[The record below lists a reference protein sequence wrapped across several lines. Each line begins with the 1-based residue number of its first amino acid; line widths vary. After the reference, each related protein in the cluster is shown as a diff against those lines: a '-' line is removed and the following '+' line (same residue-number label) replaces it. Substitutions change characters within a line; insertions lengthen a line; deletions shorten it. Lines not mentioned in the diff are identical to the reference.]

1 MLVDFNF
8 NFLVFSSGI
17 VSVVVS
23 LGCSLREAFFGID
36 KSTPLLQA
44 LGGEGC
50 NFLLFNWL
58 NDSSGII
65 SILVLV
71 IFGCSLGIASL
82 DTDKSTSLFALGA
95 LVTIGFIFGRGWLGT
110 NLIILA
116 VGGFL

>member
-8 NFLVFSSGI
+8 NLLVFSSGT

-23 LGCSLREAFFGID
+23 LGCSLGKAFFDTD

-44 LGGEGC
+44 FGEGGC

-58 NDSSGII
+58 NVSSGII

-71 IFGCSLGIASL
+71 ILGCSRGIASI
-82 DTDKSTSLFALGA
+82 DTDKSTSLLALG
-95 LVTIGFIFGRGWLGT
+95 TFGFSCGRGWLGF
-110 NLIILA
+110 NLIVSA

>member
-8 NFLVFSSGI
+8 NLLVFSSGT

-23 LGCSLREAFFGID
+23 LGCSLGKAFFDID

-44 LGGEGC
+44 FGEGGC

-58 NDSSGII
+58 NDSSGTI

-71 IFGCSLGIASL
+71 IFGCSRGIASI
-82 DTDKSTSLFALGA
+82 DTDKSTSLLALGA
-95 LVTIGFIFGRGWLGT
+95 LGTIGFICGRGWLGT
-110 NLIILA
+110 NLIVSA